1 MLNSLV
7 FLSLTRYRKILE
19 VAKKTGMKKMISS
32 NLIMGFTI
40 MMIHLSYALAFWYGS
55 TLILTKDKEYS
66 IGNVLTVS
74 RDIAFIYKN
83 VLDCM
88 GLI

>member
-1 MLNSLV
+1 
-7 FLSLTRYRKILE
+7 
-19 VAKKTGMKKMISS
+19 
-32 NLIMGFTI
+32 MGFTI